1 MLAVI
6 VLNVLYFA
14 FLEGPTLD
22 KENVA
27 LFNLVLACQIIF
39 SIIFWLEMILKIVA
53 VGPLSYVRNGWNLLD
68 MFLNIYGLISLIPD
82 VANLNI
88 IRTFRVLNVLRLFGS
103 LRGVTRSNQFFSL
116 PH

>member
-6 VLNVLYFA
+6 IANVLYFA

-22 KENVA
+22 KENAA
-27 LFNLVLACQIIF
+27 LFNLVLALQITF
-39 SIIFWLEMILKIVA
+39 AVIFWLEMILKVTA
-53 VGPLSYVRNGWNLLD
+53 VGPMAYVKNGWNLLD
-68 MFLNIYGLISLIPD
+68 LFLNIYGIISLIPD

-103 LRGVTRSNQFFSL
+103 LRGES
-116 PH
+116 